1 MDVVN
6 GPMKY
11 QVAAV
16 FIFWRKKR
24 FSGKLQKIKMKCG
37 PQQMPISQCM
47 CNYL

>member
-16 FIFWRKKR
+16 FIFGEEKFKLKLTENQNEMWSTTNAN
-24 FSGKLQKIKMKCG
+24 FSVNM
-37 PQQMPISQCM
+37 
-47 CNYL
+47 

>member
-16 FIFWRKKR
+16 FIFWLKKGLVEMTENQNEMWSTTNAN
-24 FSGKLQKIKMKCG
+24 FSV
-37 PQQMPISQCM
+37 
-47 CNYL
+47 YV